1 MAQFIEMTRTVN
13 GTDHKMLVNVDQ
25 IAVFYPAEAVG
36 PAGETGIMI
45 AFTGGPED
53 IHFKESY
60 AWLKSRC
67 GRLLS

>member
-13 GTDHKMLVNVDQ
+13 GAEHKMLVNVDQ

-36 PAGETGIMI
+36 ETGIMI
-45 AFTGGPED
+45 AFAGAPED